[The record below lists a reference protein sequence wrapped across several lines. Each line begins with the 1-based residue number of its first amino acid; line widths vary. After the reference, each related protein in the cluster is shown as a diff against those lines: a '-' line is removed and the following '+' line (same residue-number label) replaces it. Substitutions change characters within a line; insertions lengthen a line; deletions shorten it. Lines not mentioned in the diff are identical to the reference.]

1 MSDNSD
7 SEYVIHGPQS
17 FGMALR
23 EFRIRQGKTQAKV
36 AEKSGLHR
44 SYLSDLERG
53 ANTGMMRHLVT
64 VCRELDLEI
73 VVRPR
78 TGAV

>member
-1 MSDNSD
+1 MSENIDN
-7 SEYVIHGPQS
+7 EYVIQGPQS

-23 EFRIRQGKTQAKV
+23 EFRIRQGKTQAEV
-36 AEKSGLHR
+36 AKTAGMHR

-53 ANTGMMRHLVT
+53 ANTGAMRSFLT
-64 VCRELDLEI
+64 ICRELDLEI